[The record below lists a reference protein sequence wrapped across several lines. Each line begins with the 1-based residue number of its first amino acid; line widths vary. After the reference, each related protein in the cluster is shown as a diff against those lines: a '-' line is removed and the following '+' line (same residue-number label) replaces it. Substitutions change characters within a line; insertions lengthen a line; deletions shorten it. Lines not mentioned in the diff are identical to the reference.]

1 MAAVEIVE
9 ERLDDGS
16 RRVAISKFTVNG
28 STQEARHQFSMTELI
43 LRVAPYIGHIQCPII
58 SMAKGWALSFTSSVR
73 SARVE
78 AFNPNRTFEHWL
90 GSLDARPRLVID
102 RELQI
107 IWQSDNAAELVR
119 QPVPLYLNKGYLA
132 ADTDSSLNQLA
143 EFVERVGEECVTLL
157 VQGSE
162 RKHWAM
168 VMALSPQED
177 PSLVC
182 LMLNLSVPHRS
193 VEQSGLAK
201 ALCLTVCE
209 ARVLDQFSR
218 LNSTRE
224 IADNLGVSLSTVQ
237 SHMKQIH
244 SKAGVGSA
252 VQLTQLVRGYCS
264 C

>member
-1 MAAVEIVE
+1 
-9 ERLDDGS
+9 
-16 RRVAISKFTVNG
+16 
-28 STQEARHQFSMTELI
+28 MTELI
-43 LRVAPYIGHIQCPII
+43 LRVAPYIGHIQCPIF

-78 AFNPNRTFEHWL
+78 VFNPNRTFEHWL

-107 IWQSDNAAELVR
+107 IWQSDNAAELVQR
-119 QPVPLYLNKGYLA
+119 PVPLFLEKGFLA
-132 ADTDSSLNQLA
+132 ADTEQTSIELA
-143 EFVERVGEECVTLL
+143 DFIEVVGEECKTIL
-157 VQGSE
+157 VRGSE
-162 RKHWAM
+162 KKHWAM

-218 LNSTRE
+218 LSSTRE
-224 IADNLGVSLSTVQ
+224 IADNLGVSLSTVR

-244 SKAGVGSA
+244 SKAGVTSA
-252 VQLTQLVRGYCS
+252 VQLAQLVRGYCS

>member
-1 MAAVEIVE
+1 
-9 ERLDDGS
+9 
-16 RRVAISKFTVNG
+16 
-28 STQEARHQFSMTELI
+28 MTELI
-43 LRVAPYIGHIQCPII
+43 LRVAPYVGHIECPDI
-58 SMAKGWALSFTSSVR
+58 SMAKGRSLAFANSVR
-73 SARVE
+73 SERAVT
-78 AFNPNRTFEHWL
+78 FNPDSTFERWL

-102 RELQI
+102 RELKI
-107 IWQSDNAAELVR
+107 IWQSDKAAELVQ
-119 QPVPLYLNKGYLA
+119 QPVPLNLNKGYLG
-132 ADTDSSLNQLA
+132 ADTDATLNELA

-157 VQGSE
+157 VQSSE
-162 RKHWAM
+162 KKHWAM

-224 IADNLGVSLSTVQ
+224 IAHNLGVSLSTVR